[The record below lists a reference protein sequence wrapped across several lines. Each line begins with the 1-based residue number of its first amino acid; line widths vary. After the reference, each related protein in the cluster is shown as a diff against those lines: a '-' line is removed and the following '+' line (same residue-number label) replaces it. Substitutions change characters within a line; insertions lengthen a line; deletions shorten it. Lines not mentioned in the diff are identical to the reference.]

1 VNAIDEILRLETPA
15 SGMWRIATRETILG
29 GVRLPQGAVISLRY
43 DSANRDERQFRNA
56 DEFDVRRTNARTH
69 LSFSYGTHHCM
80 GQNLARKELAIAL
93 PKVVTRLQNLRI
105 VPDKSDLSYRP
116 NIMIRALRS
125 LHVAFEP
132 GPRVR

>member
-1 VNAIDEILRLETPA
+1 
-15 SGMWRIATRETILG
+15 
-29 GVRLPQGAVISLRY
+29 VRLPQGAVISLRY
-43 DSANRDERQFRNA
+43 DSANRDERQFRHA

-93 PKVVTRLQNLRI
+93 PKVVTRLQNLQI

-125 LHVAFEP
+125 LHVAFDP
-132 GPRVR
+132 GPRIR